1 LTIANIRLSYKQA
14 GSLNQERGRE
24 ERMVSVTKKTI
35 YILSLSLFSLIWI
48 EAMRRVLLPG

>member
-1 LTIANIRLSYKQA
+1 
-14 GSLNQERGRE
+14 
-24 ERMVSVTKKTI
+24 MVSVTKKTI